1 MDKKKELLV
10 IDSKTVQNLAYTIR
24 GQQVM
29 LTETWR
35 IVIDIDED
43 EIAANEEADAELIAE
58 MVDINTDKELE
69 EYHPMPEE
77 KAPEKESKGR
87 KVPARSKKKSENALA
102 RARYCCEV
110 GNHETFDFSTEFF
123 GAILQYPGKYG
134 QVYDY
139 AGFIAKAAENE
150 IKVAVAA
157 DILSLAKLTSP
168 GEMGAAVV
176 VVKCTGTRG
185 VSADAAVLVPMAEA
199 REGPSPASVCHI

>member
-58 MVDINTDKELE
+58 MVDINTDEELE
-69 EYHPMPEE
+69 EYYPMPEE

-110 GNHETFDFSTEFF
+110 GNHETFLRKKNRLPYTEPHHL
-123 GAILQYPGKYG
+123 IPLQYDSQFEYSLDVEANIVSLCSNCHNQLHYG
-134 QVYDY
+134 DSIENIIRHLWELRKEELDA
-139 AGFIAKAAENE
+139 AGILKMKNGVELT
-150 IKVAVAA
+150 I
-157 DILSLAKLTSP
+157 DILL
-168 GEMGAAVV
+168 GFYGVV
-176 VVKCTGTRG
+176 
-185 VSADAAVLVPMAEA
+185 
-199 REGPSPASVCHI
+199 

>member
-1 MDKKKELLV
+1 LFLKKFYLKRLSVLQTRATPLKIELV
-10 IDSKTVQNLAYTIR
+10 
-24 GQQVM
+24 
-29 LTETWR
+29 
-35 IVIDIDED
+35 
-43 EIAANEEADAELIAE
+43 
-58 MVDINTDKELE
+58 
-69 EYHPMPEE
+69 
-77 KAPEKESKGR
+77 
-87 KVPARSKKKSENALA
+87 
-102 RARYCCEV
+102 V

-176 VVKCTGTRG
+176 VGTTQRFG
-185 VSADAAVLVPMAEA
+185 IPMGYGGPHAGKRNTNALCREESSVFLLMPTENALCVWHWELVSNTSNAKKRLPTSVPHKFYL
-199 REGPSPASVCHI
+199 R